1 MRERERE
8 RERECCWCVCCMF
21 GWIVLFVS
29 QVIKLFGRQNRDTEE
44 TLREREKKITEEE
57 GL

>member
-1 MRERERE
+1 
-8 RERECCWCVCCMF
+8 MF